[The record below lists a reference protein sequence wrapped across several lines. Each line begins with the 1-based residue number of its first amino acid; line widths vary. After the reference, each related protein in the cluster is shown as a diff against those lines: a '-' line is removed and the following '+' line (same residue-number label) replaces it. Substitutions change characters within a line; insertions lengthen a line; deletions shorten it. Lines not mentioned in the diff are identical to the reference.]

1 MSILTRQK
9 VNLEKWPNLPKNAL
23 EKRLEKWGKETIF
36 ALEKRLE
43 KDNTMIT
50 RKLDAFLDDFYQT
63 SNKALLLTGARQVGK
78 TVAFR
83 RFAERHYSHY
93 IEINF
98 LKTPAAVSIF
108 DNVKSAHEILTRVS
122 AFTDVPMVPG
132 ETFILFDEIQDCPEC
147 VTQIKFLVDEGSFRY
162 GLTGSLLGVELKDI
176 RSEPVGYMDIADVF
190 PLDFEEFCS
199 AIGVAPRIVDH
210 LRSAFENRIT
220 VDPVVHNQMMGV
232 VNLYLVVGG
241 MPSAVQKYID
251 THNMQHVG
259 AEQRAILNLYKRDIS
274 RYDPEEKLLL
284 NEIFELIPSEL
295 NAKNKRFI
303 LKSLNE
309 GAKFKQYADSF
320 LWLKNAG
327 VAIPVFNVEEPV
339 FPLKLSKQR
348 NLLKLFQNDVGLLAY
363 QYAGGIQLRIL
374 SGEINLNYGAVY
386 ENFVA
391 QELYAHGYKDK
402 LYYFNSKKQGEVDF
416 VLESM
421 EGTILPTEVKSGKDY
436 EFHLALNNI
445 LGNEQYGIPEAITL
459 CNDNISI
466 RGKVV
471 YLPVYMTMFL
481 KRKQE
486 VPAGEFVPDISALT

>member
-1 MSILTRQK
+1 
-9 VNLEKWPNLPKNAL
+9 
-23 EKRLEKWGKETIF
+23 
-36 ALEKRLE
+36 
-43 KDNTMIT
+43 MIT
-50 RKLDAFLDDFYQT
+50 RKLDAFLDEFYQI
-63 SNKALLLTGARQVGK
+63 SDKALLLTGARQVGK

-83 RFAERHYSHY
+83 RFAERHYAHY

-108 DNVKSAHEILTRVS
+108 NNVKSAQDILTRIS

-147 VTQIKFLVDEGSFRY
+147 VTQIKFLVDDGSFRY

-199 AIGVAPRIVDH
+199 AIGVAKRIVDH
-210 LRSAFENRIT
+210 LQSAFENRVP
-220 VDPVVHNQMMGV
+220 VDPVVHSQMMGV
-232 VNLYLVVGG
+232 LNLYLVVGG
-241 MPSAVQKYID
+241 MPSVVQKYID
-251 THNMQHVG
+251 THNMQQVG
-259 AEQRAILNLYKRDIS
+259 TEQRAILNLYKRDIS

-309 GAKFKQYADSF
+309 GAKFKQHEAGF

-339 FPLKLSKQR
+339 FPLKLNKQR
-348 NLLKLFQNDVGLLAY
+348 NLFKLFQNDVGLLAY
-363 QYAGGIQLRIL
+363 QYADGIQLRIL
-374 SGEINLNYGAVY
+374 SGEINLNYGAIY
-386 ENFVA
+386 ENFAA
-391 QELYAHGYKDK
+391 QELHAHGYKDK

-416 VLESM
+416 VLENM
-421 EGTILPTEVKSGKDY
+421 QGTILPTEVKSGKDY

-445 LGNEQYGIPEAITL
+445 LGNEQYGIQEAIIL
-459 CNDNISI
+459 CNDNVSV

-471 YLPVYMTMFL
+471 YLPVYMTMFI
-481 KRKQE
+481 KRGQE
-486 VPAGEFVPDISALT
+486 VMSGEFVPDISALT

>member
-1 MSILTRQK
+1 
-9 VNLEKWPNLPKNAL
+9 
-23 EKRLEKWGKETIF
+23 
-36 ALEKRLE
+36 
-43 KDNTMIT
+43 MIT
-50 RKLDAFLDDFYQT
+50 RKLDTFLDDFYQNG
-63 SNKALLLTGARQVGK
+63 SKALLLTGARQVGK

-83 RFAERHYSHY
+83 RFAERHYTHY

-98 LKTPAAVSIF
+98 LKTPAAASIF
-108 DNVKSAHEILTRVS
+108 DKVKTAQEILTRIS
-122 AFTDVPMVPG
+122 AFTDVPLVPG

-147 VTQIKFLVDEGSFRY
+147 VTQIKFLVEEGSFRY
-162 GLTGSLLGVELKDI
+162 GLTGSLLGIELKDI
-176 RSEPVGYMDIADVF
+176 RSEPVGYMDISYVF

-199 AIGVAPRIVDH
+199 AIGVATRIIDH
-210 LRSAFENRIT
+210 LHSAFENRLP
-220 VDPVVHNQMMGV
+220 VDPVVHSQMMGV
-232 VNLYLVVGG
+232 VNLYMVVGG

-284 NEIFELIPSEL
+284 NEIFNLIPSEL

-309 GAKFKQYADSF
+309 GAKFKQYEDSF

-339 FPLKLSKQR
+339 FPLKLNKQR
-348 NLLKLFQNDVGLLAY
+348 NLFKLFQNDVGLLAY
-363 QYAGGIQLRIL
+363 QYADGIQLRIL

-391 QELYAHGYKDK
+391 QELHAHGYKDK

-416 VLESM
+416 VLERAD
-421 EGTILPTEVKSGKDY
+421 GTILPTEVKSGKDY

-445 LGNEQYGIPEAITL
+445 LGNEQYRIPEAITF
-459 CNDNISI
+459 CNDNVSI

-486 VPAGEFVPDISALT
+486 IEAGEFVPDISALT